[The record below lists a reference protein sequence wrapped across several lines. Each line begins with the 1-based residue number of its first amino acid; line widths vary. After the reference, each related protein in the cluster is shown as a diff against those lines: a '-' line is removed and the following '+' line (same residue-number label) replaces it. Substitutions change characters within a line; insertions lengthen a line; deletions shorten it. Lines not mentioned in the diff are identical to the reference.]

1 MKFSA
6 LSLAQHNVLASLV
19 KGRWID
25 GKAQTVALLRFYLR
39 HIRLFYSP
47 NFFAVKTEGLPYH
60 HLSPRTNP
68 PKTAPSLENRQRP
81 CLLMNALPVSHPSET
96 LGVQLRA
103 SMPLYER
110 SVGFASVAI
119 VVVCGRCV
127 LHRLFAT
134 TCKHPCLKPLGVQ
147 LRASLPALE
156 KGAARMKKLGKKS
169 YLFYSVGVSYKTTAT
184 VFAVA

>member
-1 MKFSA
+1 
-6 LSLAQHNVLASLV
+6 
-19 KGRWID
+19 
-25 GKAQTVALLRFYLR
+25 
-39 HIRLFYSP
+39 
-47 NFFAVKTEGLPYH
+47 
-60 HLSPRTNP
+60 
-68 PKTAPSLENRQRP
+68 
-81 CLLMNALPVSHPSET
+81 MNALPVSHPSET

-156 KGAARMKKLGKKS
+156 KGAARMKKLVKKS
-169 YLFYSVGVSYKTTAT
+169 YLFYNVGVSYKTTAT